1 MNNFTRETIENS
13 VASVLSDVSNRVQ
26 YDGEGISEKTT
37 KKGAMVV
44 QKKYDFA
51 VKLGTRVSMTLS
63 DPELIT
69 SVEKI
74 LLAEKGKKVMG
85 YVICKEMARIADS
98 GKLEKMGFKTPAEFG
113 KAMFGFETST
123 CNHYVR
129 IGRNFITDD
138 YRVIDGL
145 PELSISHFIELNK
158 YVGEDGDTSDIVDM
172 YLDGTLVDG
181 MSTKDVRK
189 ALVAKSTTV
198 DADTSSSDES
208 DKEESSPESD
218 NRSTPATGSKSAPAT
233 GSKSAPATSQLADSE
248 KLGFDVN
255 VECGKALDA
264 LAKFSEAMATLN
276 ANNIQISGYED
287 KVSML
292 ADMVK
297 ALIQ

>member
-1 MNNFTRETIENS
+1 MNANVTREAIEKK
-13 VASVLSDVSNRVQ
+13 VVGALSEVSNRVQ
-26 YDGEGISEKTT
+26 YDSNGIDEKTT
-37 KKGAMVV
+37 KKGNMVV
-44 QKKYDFA
+44 QKKYNFA
-51 VKLGTRVSMTLS
+51 VKVGNRASMILS
-63 DPELIT
+63 DAELIT

-74 LLAEKGKKVMG
+74 LMAEKGKKVMG

-98 GKLEKMGFKTPAEFG
+98 GKLEKMGFKTVSEFG

-138 YRVIDGL
+138 YHVINGL

-158 YVGEDGDTSDIVDM
+158 YVSENGDVSDIIDM
-172 YLDGTLVDG
+172 YLDGTLIDG

-189 ALVAKSTTV
+189 ALVAKSNTV
-198 DADTSSSDES
+198 DSEATTIESNEVETVPDNSEAADSSK
-208 DKEESSPESD
+208 DK
-218 NRSTPATGSKSAPAT
+218 SKSK
-233 GSKSAPATSQLADSE
+233 SKKTSQLADKAE
-248 KLGFDVN
+248 FDAN

-264 LAKFSEAMATLN
+264 IAKFADAMATLN
-276 ANNIQISGYED
+276 ANGIQVTGYEE
-287 KVSML
+287 KLTML

>member
-1 MNNFTRETIENS
+1 M
-13 VASVLSDVSNRVQ
+13 ANRVQ
-26 YDGEGISEKTT
+26 YAGEGINEKTT
-37 KKGAMVV
+37 KKGNTVV

-51 VKLGTRVSMTLS
+51 VKLGSRVSMTLS

-98 GKLEKMGFKTPAEFG
+98 GKLEKMGFKTVSEFG

-138 YRVIDGL
+138 YKVIDGL

-158 YVGEDGDTSDIVDM
+158 FVGENGDVSDIVDM
-172 YLDGTLVDG
+172 YLEGTLVDG

-189 ALVAKSTTV
+189 ALTAKSNVIDGEASVVEETKQTEAGTAENV
-198 DADTSSSDES
+198 KTEAVKTET
-208 DKEESSPESD
+208 DKKVESSGNEP
-218 NRSTPATGSKSAPAT
+218 
-233 GSKSAPATSQLADSE
+233 
-248 KLGFDVN
+248 FDVN
-255 VECGKALDA
+255 VECGKALNA
-264 LAKFSEAMATLN
+264 ISMFAEAMMKLN
-276 ANNIQISGYED
+276 ANGIQVSGYED
-287 KVSML
+287 KLSVL

-297 ALIQ
+297 ALLQ

>member
-1 MNNFTRETIENS
+1 MITKNVNAGVSREAIESN
-13 VASVLSDVSNRVQ
+13 VAGVLSNMANRVQ
-26 YDGEGISEKTT
+26 YAGEGINEKTT
-37 KKGAMVV
+37 KKGNTVV

-51 VKLGTRVSMTLS
+51 VKLGSRVSMTLS

-98 GKLEKMGFKTPAEFG
+98 GKLEKMGFKTVSEFG

-138 YRVIDGL
+138 YKVIDGL

-158 YVGEDGDTSDIVDM
+158 FVGENGDVSDIVDM
-172 YLDGTLVDG
+172 YLEGTLVDG
-181 MSTKDVRK
+181 MSTKDVRM
-189 ALVAKSTTV
+189 ALTAKSNVIDGEASVVEETKQTEAGKAENGKTEAV
-198 DADTSSSDES
+198 KTET
-208 DKEESSPESD
+208 DKKAESSGNE
-218 NRSTPATGSKSAPAT
+218 T
-233 GSKSAPATSQLADSE
+233 
-248 KLGFDVN
+248 FDVN
-255 VECGKALDA
+255 VECGKALNA
-264 LAKFSEAMATLN
+264 ISMFAEAMMKLN
-276 ANNIQISGYED
+276 ANGIQVSGYED
-287 KVSML
+287 KLSVL

-297 ALIQ
+297 SLLQ

>member
-1 MNNFTRETIENS
+1 MSNNSNNVSRETIETS
-13 VASVLSDVSNRVQ
+13 VTSVLSDVSSRVQ

-51 VKLGTRVSMTLS
+51 VKLGSRVSMTLS
-63 DPELIT
+63 DPEIIQ

-74 LLAEKGKKVMG
+74 LVAEKGKKIMG
-85 YVICKEMARIADS
+85 YVICKEMSRIADS
-98 GKLEKMGFKTPAEFG
+98 GKLEKMGFKTIAEFG

-123 CNHYVR
+123 SNHYVR

-158 YVGEDGDTSDIVDM
+158 YVGENGDTTDIVDM

-189 ALVAKSTTV
+189 ALVAKENVIEAEFTNV
-198 DADTSSSDES
+198 EDES
-208 DKEESSPESD
+208 ED
-218 NRSTPATGSKSAPAT
+218 TPAENEDKSADS
-233 GSKSAPATSQLADSE
+233 SKGKKGKASQLADNSE
-248 KLGFDVN
+248 TTFDAN
-255 VECGKALDA
+255 IECGKALDA
-264 LAKFSEAMATLN
+264 IAKFAEAMSTLN
-276 ANNIQISGYED
+276 ANGIQVSGYED
-287 KVSML
+287 KLTML

>member
-1 MNNFTRETIENS
+1 MNNVSRETIENS
-13 VASVLSDVSNRVQ
+13 VTSVLTDVSTRVH
-26 YDGEGISEKTT
+26 YDGDGISEKTT
-37 KKGAMVV
+37 KKGSMVV
-44 QKKYDFA
+44 QKKYDFM
-51 VKLGTRVSMTLS
+51 VKLGTRASMTIS
-63 DPELIT
+63 DPDLIT

-98 GKLEKMGFKTPAEFG
+98 GKLEKMGFKTVSEFG

-123 CNHYVR
+123 SNHYVR

-138 YRVIDGL
+138 YRVIEGL

-189 ALVAKSTTV
+189 ALLDKSKVIDQDETDSDNSDKST
-198 DADTSSSDES
+198 DSDNSDNSDNSDKSADTSSQE
-208 DKEESSPESD
+208 KPES
-218 NRSTPATGSKSAPAT
+218 
-233 GSKSAPATSQLADSE
+233 E
-248 KLGFDVN
+248 KAEFDVN
-255 VECGKALDA
+255 VACGRALEAIARFNDA
-264 LAKFSEAMATLN
+264 MNALN
-276 ANNIQISGYED
+276 EHGIQVSGYED
-287 KVSML
+287 KLSML

-297 ALIQ
+297 ALIK

>member
-1 MNNFTRETIENS
+1 MNNNSNNVSRETIESS
-13 VASVLSDVSNRVQ
+13 VASVLSDVSSRVQ

-51 VKLGTRVSMTLS
+51 VKLGSRVSMTLS

-98 GKLEKMGFKTPAEFG
+98 GKLEKMGFKTAAEFG

-138 YRVIDGL
+138 YHVIDGL

-189 ALVAKSTTV
+189 ALVAKNNTIEAEFST
-198 DADTSSSDES
+198 ADDSDEGEGMPKNE
-208 DKEESSPESD
+208 D
-218 NRSTPATGSKSAPAT
+218 KSADS
-233 GSKSAPATSQLADSE
+233 SKGKKEKASQLADSE
-248 KLGFDVN
+248 KPAFDAN

-264 LAKFSEAMATLN
+264 IAKFAEAMATLN
-276 ANNIQISGYED
+276 ANGIQVSGYED
-287 KVSML
+287 KLTML

-297 ALIQ
+297 TLIQ

>member
-1 MNNFTRETIENS
+1 MANLTNVSRETIESN
-13 VASVLSDVSNRVQ
+13 VASVLTDVSTRVQ

-37 KKGAMVV
+37 KKGSMVV

-74 LLAEKGKKVMG
+74 LVAEKGKKVMG
-85 YVICKEMARIADS
+85 YVICKEMAKIADS
-98 GKLEKMGFKTPAEFG
+98 GKLEKMGFKTVAEFG

-138 YRVIDGL
+138 YHVIDGL

-189 ALVAKSTTV
+189 ALVAKSNTVEAEITT
-198 DADTSSSDES
+198 SDSDSTETES
-208 DKEESSPESD
+208 ISD
-218 NRSTPATGSKSAPAT
+218 NNKSTDSSKGKTEKA
-233 GSKSAPATSQLADSE
+233 SQPTDSE
-248 KLGFDVN
+248 KAAFDAN

-264 LAKFSEAMATLN
+264 IAKFAEAMATLN
-276 ANNIQISGYED
+276 ANGIQVSGYED
-287 KVSML
+287 KLATL

-297 ALIQ
+297 TLIQ

>member
-1 MNNFTRETIENS
+1 MNNNLNNVSRETIESN
-13 VASVLSDVSNRVQ
+13 VASVLSDVSSRVH

-37 KKGAMVV
+37 KKGSMVV

-51 VKLGTRVSMTLS
+51 VKLGSRVSMTLS

-98 GKLEKMGFKTPAEFG
+98 GKLEKMGFKTAAEFG

-138 YRVIDGL
+138 YHVIDGL

-158 YVGEDGDTSDIVDM
+158 YVGENGDTSDIVDM

-189 ALVAKSTTV
+189 ALIAKNNTIEAEFSTADNFDKSETMSENENKSV
-198 DADTSSSDES
+198 DSSKGK
-208 DKEESSPESD
+208 KE
-218 NRSTPATGSKSAPAT
+218 K
-233 GSKSAPATSQLADSE
+233 TSQLADFE
-248 KLGFDVN
+248 KPVFDVN

-264 LAKFSEAMATLN
+264 IAKFAEAMSTLN
-276 ANNIQISGYED
+276 ANGIQVSGYED
-287 KVSML
+287 KLAML

-297 ALIQ
+297 TLIQ

>member
-1 MNNFTRETIENS
+1 MNENLSNVSRETIENS
-13 VASVLSDVSNRVQ
+13 VVSVLSDVSSRVQ
-26 YDGEGISEKTT
+26 YDGEGINERTT

-74 LLAEKGKKVMG
+74 RLAEKGKKVMG
-85 YVICKEMARIADS
+85 YVICKEMAKIADS
-98 GKLEKMGFKTPAEFG
+98 GKLEKMGFKTVAEFG

-138 YRVIDGL
+138 YHVIDGL

-158 YVGEDGDTSDIVDM
+158 CVGEDGDASDIVDM

-189 ALVAKSTTV
+189 AIAAKNNTIEAEVTTS
-198 DADTSSSDES
+198 DAS
-208 DKEESSPESD
+208 DKGETEPETED
-218 NRSTPATGSKSAPAT
+218 KSADS
-233 GSKSAPATSQLADSE
+233 SKGEKASQLADTE
-248 KLGFDVN
+248 KAAFDAN

-264 LAKFSEAMATLN
+264 IAKFADAMATLN
-276 ANNIQISGYED
+276 ANGIQVSGYED
-287 KVSML
+287 KLTLL

>member
-1 MNNFTRETIENS
+1 MITKNVNAGVSREAIESN
-13 VASVLSDVSNRVQ
+13 VAGVLSNMASRVQ
-26 YDGEGISEKTT
+26 YAGEGINEKTT
-37 KKGAMVV
+37 KKGNTVV

-51 VKLGTRVSMTLS
+51 VKLGSRVSMTLS

-98 GKLEKMGFKTPAEFG
+98 GKLEKMGFKTVSEFG

-138 YRVIDGL
+138 YKVIDGL

-158 YVGEDGDTSDIVDM
+158 FVGENGDVSDIVDM
-172 YLDGTLVDG
+172 YLEGTLVDG

-189 ALVAKSTTV
+189 ALTAKSNVIDGEASVVEETKQTEAGKAENGKTEAV
-198 DADTSSSDES
+198 KTET
-208 DKEESSPESD
+208 DKKAESSGNE
-218 NRSTPATGSKSAPAT
+218 T
-233 GSKSAPATSQLADSE
+233 
-248 KLGFDVN
+248 FDVN
-255 VECGKALDA
+255 VECGKALNA
-264 LAKFSEAMATLN
+264 ISMFAEAMMKLN
-276 ANNIQISGYED
+276 ANGIQVSGYED
-287 KVSML
+287 KLSVL

-297 ALIQ
+297 ALLQ

>member
-1 MNNFTRETIENS
+1 MNTNVTRESIEKS
-13 VASVLSDVSNRVQ
+13 VSNVLNDVSSRVH
-26 YDGEGISEKTT
+26 YDATSIDEKTT

-44 QKKYDFA
+44 QKKYNFA
-51 VKLGTRVSMTLS
+51 VKLGSRASMVIT

-74 LLAEKGKKVMG
+74 LVAEKGKKVMG

-98 GKLEKMGFKTPAEFG
+98 GKLEKMGFKTVSEFG

-138 YRVIDGL
+138 YHVISGL

-158 YVGEDGDTSDIVDM
+158 FVGEDGDVSDIVDM

-189 ALVAKSTTV
+189 ALTVKSNTV
-198 DADTSSSDES
+198 DSEAVVVEDSIEDKAEPADSS
-208 DKEESSPESD
+208 KPKK
-218 NRSTPATGSKSAPAT
+218 GK
-233 GSKSAPATSQLADSE
+233 TSQLADTNKAE
-248 KLGFDVN
+248 FDAN

-264 LAKFSEAMATLN
+264 IAKFADAMATLN
-276 ANNIQISGYED
+276 ANGIQVTGYEE
-287 KVSML
+287 KLAML

>member
-1 MNNFTRETIENS
+1 MSNNSNNVSRETIETS
-13 VASVLSDVSNRVQ
+13 VTSVLSDVSSRVQ

-51 VKLGTRVSMTLS
+51 VKLGSRVSMTLS
-63 DPELIT
+63 DPEIIQ

-74 LLAEKGKKVMG
+74 LVAEKGKKIMG
-85 YVICKEMARIADS
+85 YVICKEMSRIADS
-98 GKLEKMGFKTPAEFG
+98 GKLEKMGFKTIAEFG

-123 CNHYVR
+123 SNHYVR

-158 YVGEDGDTSDIVDM
+158 YVGENGDTTDIVDM

-189 ALVAKSTTV
+189 ALVAKENVIEAEFTNADDES
-198 DADTSSSDES
+198 AENEDTSAENED
-208 DKEESSPESD
+208 
-218 NRSTPATGSKSAPAT
+218 KSADS
-233 GSKSAPATSQLADSE
+233 SKGKKGKASQLADNSE
-248 KLGFDVN
+248 ATFDAN
-255 VECGKALDA
+255 IECGKALDA
-264 LAKFSEAMATLN
+264 IAKFAEAMSTLN
-276 ANNIQISGYED
+276 ANGIQVSGYED
-287 KVSML
+287 KLTML

>member
-1 MNNFTRETIENS
+1 MITKNVNAGVSREAIENN
-13 VASVLSDVSNRVQ
+13 VAGVLSNVANRVQ
-26 YDGEGISEKTT
+26 YAGEGINEKTT
-37 KKGAMVV
+37 KKGNTVV

-51 VKLGTRVSMTLS
+51 VKLGSRVSMTLS

-98 GKLEKMGFKTPAEFG
+98 GKLEKMGFKTVSEFG

-138 YRVIDGL
+138 YKVIDGL

-158 YVGEDGDTSDIVDM
+158 FVGENGDVSDIVDM
-172 YLDGTLVDG
+172 YLEGTLVDG

-189 ALVAKSTTV
+189 ALTAKSNV
-198 DADTSSSDES
+198 IEGEASVV
-208 DKEESSPESD
+208 EESGNSDSGKTEEKKAES
-218 NRSTPATGSKSAPAT
+218 GKSE
-233 GSKSAPATSQLADSE
+233 GE
-248 KLGFDVN
+248 KKAESSGNETFDVN
-255 VECGKALDA
+255 VECGKALNA
-264 LAKFSEAMATLN
+264 ISAFAEAMTKLN
-276 ANNIQISGYED
+276 ANGIQVSGYED
-287 KVSML
+287 KLSVL

-297 ALIQ
+297 ALLQ

>member
-198 DADTSSSDES
+198 DADASSSDES
-208 DKEESSPESD
+208 DKEETAPE
-218 NRSTPATGSKSAPAT
+218 TGSKSAPET

-248 KLGFDVN
+248 KPGFDVN

-276 ANNIQISGYED
+276 ANNVQISGYED